1 MSKTKGLKTSKR
13 KLKSKERTVKASKIK
28 QRLDRKQNKKDLTKA
43 FSKTI

>member
-1 MSKTKGLKTSKR
+1 MSEFKGPKKRKR

-28 QRLDRKQNKKDLTKA
+28 QRLDRKQNKNDLTKA